1 MVMLELSVYE
11 GEGQRGRYPGGNLSQ
26 TTRSN
31 QDEVAEEIFYKHL
44 TEDSS
49 CWPLFSWKTS
59 AYQMS
64 SGNTAEQ

>member
-1 MVMLELSVYE
+1 MRKNQE
-11 GEGQRGRYPGGNLSQ
+11 EGQQGRYPGGNLSQ

-31 QDEVAEEIFYKHL
+31 QDEVAEEIFYKQL

-49 CWPLFSWKTS
+49 FWPLFSWKTS